1 MIQIS
6 VVVSLVCRVLLIPF
20 ACWVQSFQDRSI
32 SLSSRIQ
39 LMRSLDTSIFL
50 YACESWTLTADLQR
64 RIQAIEMRCHRKILY
79 ISYKDH
85 VTNEEV
91 HAKIQQKIGP
101 HEDLL
106 TIVKRRK
113 LWWYG
118 HISCSSG
125 LAKTILQGSKRG
137 KKARQTDE
145 EVGRQ
150 YQGMDRPRVCQVPEG
165 SAEQRK
171 MEETGCEIICGA
183 LMTLAFKE

>member
-1 MIQIS
+1 MTGVFLS
-6 VVVSLVCRVLLIPF
+6 VPKYNWCAP
-20 ACWVQSFQDRSI
+20 
-32 SLSSRIQ
+32 LSHPSSCI
-39 LMRSLDTSIFL
+39 
-50 YACESWTLTADLQR
+50 ACELWTLTTELQSG
-64 RIQAIEMRCHRKILY
+64 IQAMEKRCYCKILH
-79 ISYKDH
+79 ISYKEH
-85 VTNEEV
+85 VTNDG
-91 HAKIQQKIGP
+91 HAKIQQAIRP
-101 HEDLL
+101 QEDLQ
-106 TIVKRRK
+106 TMVKRCK
-113 LWWYG
+113 LQRYG
-118 HISCSSG
+118 HVSCSSG